1 MSKKNN
7 IPSESGFNEILLYST
22 PNGNVKV
29 EIYLQNETI
38 WLTQQKIADLF
49 GVDRTVVTKHIGNIF
64 KSGELNEQVVCANF
78 AHTTQHGAIKGKT
91 QETITKF
98 YNLDAIIS
106 VGYRVNSSQATAFRI
121 WATERLKEY
130 IIKGFTMDD
139 ERLKNPN
146 NIFGKDYFEEQ
157 LARIRDIRSSE
168 RRFYQKITDIY
179 TQCSAD
185 YRVETQ
191 STKDFFATVQNKLH
205 WAITG
210 QTAVELIAARVDST
224 KENMGLTTWK
234 NAPKGSIRKTDVGIA
249 KNYLNEKELDGLNRI
264 VVMYL
269 DFAENQALK
278 GVVMY
283 MKDWIQ
289 KLDAFLQFN
298 EEVVLK
304 DQGKVSHEV
313 ALALAESEFEKYRI
327 AQDKILESD
336 FDQAVK
342 KLLPLSSEK
351 KKKK

>member
-1 MSKKNN
+1 MKKKKNT
-7 IPSESGFNEILLYST
+7 ETEGFNEILLYTT

-64 KSGELNEQVVCANF
+64 KSGELDEQLVCANF
-78 AHTTQHGAIKGKT
+78 AHTTPHGAIKGKT
-91 QETITKF
+91 QETISRF
-98 YNLDAIIS
+98 YNLDVIIS

-130 IIKGFTMDD
+130 IIKGFIMDD
-139 ERLKNPN
+139 ERLKNPS

-185 YRVETQ
+185 YNVETQ
-191 STKDFFATVQNKLH
+191 ATKDFFATVQNKLH

-210 QTAVELIAARVDST
+210 QTAAELIAARVDSA

-234 NAPKGSIRKTDVGIA
+234 NAPKGSIRKTDIGIA

-269 DFAENQALK
+269 DYAESQALK

-283 MKDWIQ
+283 MKDWIT

-298 EEVVLK
+298 EEAVLK
-304 DQGKVSHEV
+304 HQGKVSHEV

-327 AQDKILESD
+327 VQDKLMVSD
-336 FDQAVK
+336 FDKSLKEIYQ
-342 KLLPLSSEK
+342 LSPK
-351 KKKK
+351 KKK